1 MRFEF
6 ARRTR
11 AGLVGAAVAMAIAA
25 TAAHAQDA
33 LVADDAAIEVVEEEV
48 EIEGDYVVVKGDTL
62 RGTVVDLTPDGAVF
76 EPIHGTGSIVIPW
89 ADIEALRSDSEFAI
103 MYGDD
108 GEAQGRLLE
117 VLDGGGS
124 LLVGTEGGAAQR
136 IEPGALFKTFRG
148 GDLDASFLDRMRS
161 TFRYWEASLD
171 AGAAYNS
178 SATETVLGTAGI
190 RLFRDKG
197 PTRLLL
203 EGSGR
208 YGNQKDRGEERSV
221 TENVVIG
228 FLRGEYDVS
237 DRVYTYVSTRGTHD
251 AIQHLALRFEP
262 RAGAG
267 AHIVRSE
274 RFNLSADVGGAWI
287 YEQFFGTEPI
297 EGTPLKLNRG
307 RNNFWTIA
315 FGTQADAQLPF
326 GTIWR
331 GRAEYLPAVDDW
343 ANDYLIRAETSL
355 EFPLLEWMAFRVALI
370 DEYDNTP
377 APGARRN
384 RVTTTAALSF
394 RFP

>member
-1 MRFEF
+1 MCFDV
-6 ARRTR
+6 ARRLG
-11 AGLVGAAVAMAIAA
+11 AGLVLVAALTALAA

-33 LVADDAAIEVVEEEV
+33 LVASDVAEEEV
-48 EIEGDYVVVKGDTL
+48 FEGDIVVVKGDAL
-62 RGTVVDLTPDGAVF
+62 RGTVVDLTPAGAVF
-76 EPIHGTGSIVIPW
+76 EPIHGAGSIVIPW
-89 ADIEALRSDSEFAI
+89 ADIESIRSNSEFAI

-117 VLDGGGS
+117 VLDGGNS
-124 LLVGTEGGAAQR
+124 LLVGTEGGASQR
-136 IEPGALFKTFRG
+136 IEAGTLFKSFRG

-171 AGAAYNS
+171 VGAAYNS
-178 SATETVLGTAGI
+178 SATETVLGTSGL
-190 RLFRDKG
+190 RLYRDKG

-208 YGNQKDRGEERSV
+208 YGNQKDRGEDRSV

-228 FLRGEYDVS
+228 FLRGEYDVN
-237 DRVYTYVSTRGTHD
+237 DRVYSYVSTRGTHD

-262 RAGAG
+262 RAGIG
-267 AHIVRSE
+267 SHIIRSD

-297 EGTPLKLNRG
+297 AGTALKRNRG

-326 GTIWR
+326 GTVWR

-343 ANDYLIRAETSL
+343 QNDYLIRAETSL
-355 EFPLLEWMAFRVALI
+355 EFPLLEWMAFRVAAI

-384 RVTTTAALSF
+384 RFTTTAALSF